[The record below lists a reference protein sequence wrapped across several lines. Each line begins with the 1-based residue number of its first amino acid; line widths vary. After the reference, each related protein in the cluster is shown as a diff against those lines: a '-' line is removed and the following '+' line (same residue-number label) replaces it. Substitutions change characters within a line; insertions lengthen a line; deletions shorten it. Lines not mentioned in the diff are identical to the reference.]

1 MSEFASLL
9 DSFKKTAAR
18 KRPHAEKV
26 VVRPPSP
33 PPAHPSFPSVHR
45 DVGRGDIGGG
55 RRGSSSSSSSSDS
68 FELSFLVIGAQKA
81 GTSWLHSQLRRCDRL
96 ALPRDR
102 KEVHF
107 WDWHHRRG
115 FDWYVR
121 QFDFPPRRRGGAGA
135 GGDERR
141 PLRYGEITPCYV
153 VLPPPT
159 IAEIRRC
166 FPGIKLIF
174 VARNLVDRAW
184 SAMVMELRDR
194 NMGMNPGEFA
204 DGVVEGGGDD
214 ERRDPKRSKQRAHA
228 VSSAQRLRMQ
238 RQSSPSSWSDEYFLE
253 RLRSETHSSRSD
265 YAAHLRHW
273 YTHFP
278 PESILLL
285 DYREIEADPRGLLM
299 RVAMHV
305 GLAEDE
311 ARAYVSSLREEDVR
325 RRVNAADANADDVR
339 RRVNAVDA
347 NANAK
352 RDRGEGAGGDPSS
365 SGREETEDETS
376 RRALSRR
383 PDLERKMR
391 EYLLPYTR
399 DFNKMLAE
407 RGLSWKLSET

>member
-9 DSFKKTAAR
+9 NSFKKTAAR
-18 KRPHAEKV
+18 KRPHAENV

-45 DVGRGDIGGG
+45 DVGRGDDGGVG
-55 RRGSSSSSSSSDS
+55 GSSDS

-121 QFDFPPRRRGGAGA
+121 QFDFPPRRRGAGA

-159 IAEIRRC
+159 IAEIKRC

-214 ERRDPKRSKQRAHA
+214 ERRGPKRSRQRVDA
-228 VSSAQRLRMQ
+228 VSIAQRLRMQ

-253 RLRSETHSSRSD
+253 RLRSETHASRSD

-273 YTHFP
+273 YAHFP

-285 DYREIEADPRGLLM
+285 DYREIEADPRGLLL

-311 ARAYVSSLREEDVR
+311 ARAYVTSLREEDVR
-325 RRVNAADANADDVR
+325 RRVNAADAND
-339 RRVNAVDA
+339 
-347 NANAK
+347 
-352 RDRGEGAGGDPSS
+352 
-365 SGREETEDETS
+365 DETS

-391 EYLLPYTR
+391 EHLLPYTR
-399 DFNKMLAE
+399 DFNEMLAE
-407 RGLSWKLSET
+407 RGLSWKLSEV